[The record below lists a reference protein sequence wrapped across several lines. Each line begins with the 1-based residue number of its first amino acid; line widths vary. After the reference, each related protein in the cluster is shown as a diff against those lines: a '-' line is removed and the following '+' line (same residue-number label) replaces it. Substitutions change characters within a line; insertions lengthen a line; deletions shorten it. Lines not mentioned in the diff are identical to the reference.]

1 MADVSRPEAAT
12 NAEPGAQPRLYRSK
26 KDRVLAGI
34 SGGLG
39 DYFGLDPVWFRI
51 AFVVLA
57 LTGGSGLLIYLVLWL
72 VIPEAP
78 EGYEPTTRAAAA
90 SMPAAAMIGAVL
102 IAVGGVALLN
112 MVIPEAG
119 RFLWPL
125 ALVVVGLVLVLGG
138 LSRDRNQ

>member
-1 MADVSRPEAAT
+1 MAETSRPAAKAK
-12 NAEPGAQPRLYRSK
+12 AEPAGQPRLYRSR
-26 KDRVLAGI
+26 KDRVIAGI

-39 DYFGLDPVWFRI
+39 DYFGWDPVWFRI
-51 AFVVLA
+51 GFVVLT
-57 LTGGSGLLIYLVLWL
+57 LTGGSGVLIYLVLWL

-78 EGYEPTTRAAAA
+78 EGYEPPERGAAA

-112 MVIPEAG
+112 VLIPRAG
-119 RFLWPL
+119 RFMWPL

-138 LSRDRNQ
+138 VSRDRGE

>member
-1 MADVSRPEAAT
+1 MTDASRPP
-12 NAEPGAQPRLYRSK
+12 AETKGEPSGQPRLYRSR
-26 KDRVLAGI
+26 KDRVVAGI
-34 SGGLG
+34 SGGLA
-39 DYFGLDPVWFRI
+39 DYFGFDPVLFRI
-51 AFVVLA
+51 GFVVLA

-78 EGYEPTTRAAAA
+78 EGYQPPARATVS
-90 SMPAAAMIGAVL
+90 SMPAAMIGAVL

-112 MVIPEAG
+112 MIIPDVS

-138 LSRDRNQ
+138 LSNDRSQ

>member
-1 MADVSRPEAAT
+1 MADASRPEVET
-12 NAEPGAQPRLYRSK
+12 EVEPGGQPRLYRSK
-26 KDRVLAGI
+26 RDRVIAGI
-34 SGGLG
+34 GGGLG

-51 AFVVLA
+51 GFVVLT

-78 EGYEPTTRAAAA
+78 EGYEPPTRAAAA

-112 MVIPEAG
+112 MVIPEAS
-119 RFLWPL
+119 RFMWPL
-125 ALVVVGLVLVLGG
+125 ALVVVGVVLVLGG
-138 LSRDRNQ
+138 LSSDRSQ